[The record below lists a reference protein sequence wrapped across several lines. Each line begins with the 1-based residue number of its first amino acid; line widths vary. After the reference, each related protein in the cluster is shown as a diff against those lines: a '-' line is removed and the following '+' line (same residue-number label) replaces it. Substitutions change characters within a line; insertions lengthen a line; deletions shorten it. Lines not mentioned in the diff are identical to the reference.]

1 MPSLSSRTVR
11 YARAW
16 IAGPHHF
23 VEEEILLDR
32 DGVAVPA
39 TVVRPQGPTR
49 GLPAWVVM
57 HGITRPG
64 RAHAQ
69 LVRFTRAVASAGIA
83 SIVPEVP
90 EWRELRLAP
99 HLSTPTIAAAVRGLR
114 DTGLVHDAPLG
125 LVGFSFGAPH
135 AIASAADPTL
145 AEEIGAVCAFGG
157 YCQPE
162 STFRFMMSG
171 RHEWAGQS
179 FVIEPDPYGRWI
191 VAANYL
197 PAVPGHEL
205 ATDVADALRTLAA
218 WAGDIGAA
226 SRDPVYDPVIE
237 RLRAGV
243 AEERRAL
250 FDAFARRSD
259 ARPDADP
266 HLDIADGLARAA
278 RSIDPAIDAAYGLER
293 FDRPLSILH
302 GRSDHLVPFTEA
314 YRLRQATRATAPHL
328 TVTRLFGHSSQDP
341 FPFGSALREL
351 PMFATALDRVLRY
364 V

>member
-16 IAGPHHF
+16 IAGPHDI

-32 DGVAVPA
+32 GGVTVPA
-39 TVVRPQGPTR
+39 TIVRPRSPTR

-64 RAHAQ
+64 RSHTQ

-83 SIVPEVP
+83 VIVPEVP
-90 EWRELRLAP
+90 EWRALQLAP

-114 DTGLVHDAPLG
+114 NTGLVHDAPLG

-135 AIASAADPTL
+135 AISSAANPLL

-162 STFRFMMSG
+162 ATFRFMMSG

-179 FVIEPDPYGRWI
+179 FVLEPDAYGRWV

-197 PAVPGHEL
+197 PSVPGYER
-205 ATDVADALRTLAA
+205 ATDVADALRMLAA
-218 WAGDIGAA
+218 CAGDVGA
-226 SRDPVYDPVIE
+226 SSWDSVYDPVIE
-237 RLRAGV
+237 RLRGGV
-243 AEERRAL
+243 SEEHRAL
-250 FDAFARRSD
+250 FDVFARRSD
-259 ARPDADP
+259 APPNVDP
-266 HLDIADGLARAA
+266 NLDLADGLALAA
-278 RSIDPAIDAAYGLER
+278 RAKDPTIDATAELAA
-293 FDRPLSILH
+293 FDRPLTILH
-302 GRSDHLVPFTEA
+302 GRSDHLIAFTEA
-314 YRLRQATRATAPHL
+314 YRLREATRAAATHL

-341 FPFGSALREL
+341 FPIRTALREV
-351 PMFATALDRVLRY
+351 PTFAAALDRVLRSI
-364 V
+364 